1 MEQNRTQQN
10 PDPKQHE
17 KYDPRERIRNLA
29 GNEPETHE
37 DDVQHA
43 KAQQALAAPTQDSG
57 SRTHP
62 T

>member
-1 MEQNRTQQN
+1 MERTSSDQA
-10 PDPKQHE
+10 PDSKRHE

-57 SRTHP
+57 SRTNP